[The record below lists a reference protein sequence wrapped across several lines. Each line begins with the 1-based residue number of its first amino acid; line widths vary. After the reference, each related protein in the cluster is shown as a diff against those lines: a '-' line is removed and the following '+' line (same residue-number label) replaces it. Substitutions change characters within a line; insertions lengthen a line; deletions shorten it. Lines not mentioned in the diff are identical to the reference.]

1 MQMTRGVTSNERHHA
16 HHYGSTVSGRS
27 QRLLI
32 NTSTA
37 KTNKQ
42 KKTHPWKAAW
52 NISSSW
58 NEGSR
63 SPRFAYKTVIFSRGG
78 VQGSRVR
85 ARAGRL
91 HVLLQPA
98 ARTEPLVCT
107 TITPLFISHSAHRA
121 AVTQTSCPPFSTTNK
136 HPHTCSLGSSSTQ
149 ICVGIQGSWHRGVV
163 Y

>member
-1 MQMTRGVTSNERHHA
+1 MSDIMHIIMDLPSATALRDSR
-16 HHYGSTVSGRS
+16 ST
-27 QRLLI
+27 QPQQ
-32 NTSTA
+32 
-37 KTNKQ
+37 KQTNK
-42 KKTHPWKAAW
+42 KKHILEKLREISAAREVKDRGLRALP
-52 NISSSW
+52 IKQS
-58 NEGSR
+58 
-63 SPRFAYKTVIFSRGG
+63 FSVGGRGG
-78 VQGSRVR
+78 VQGSRPR

-121 AVTQTSCPPFSTTNK
+121 AVTQTSCPPYSTTNK

>member
-16 HHYGSTVSGRS
+16 HHYGSTVSDRS
-27 QRLLI
+27 QRLSI
-32 NTSTA
+32 NTATA
-37 KTNKQ
+37 KTNK
-42 KKTHPWKAAW
+42 KKNPHPWKAAW

-58 NEGSR
+58 SEGSR

-78 VQGSRVR
+78 FRVQGSR

-107 TITPLFISHSAHRA
+107 TITPLFINHSAHRA

-136 HPHTCSLGSSSTQ
+136 HLHTCSLGSSSTQ
-149 ICVGIQGSWHRGVV
+149 ICVGIQGSWHRDVV